1 MNNTK
6 TPTAE
11 KKIFPLRLPPDLY
24 KKVRN
29 EVQNEKDKGNYSY
42 SINDFLTEIIE
53 ERFKESNRKV
63 KRSIKCRRNWNSN
76 RWNIT

>member
-29 EVQNEKDKGNYSY
+29 EVQKEKDKGNYAY
-42 SINDFLTEIIE
+42 SINDYLTEIIKIATE
-53 ERFKESNRKV
+53 KKA
-63 KRSIKCRRNWNSN
+63 K
-76 RWNIT
+76 

>member
-29 EVQNEKDKGNYSY
+29 EVQNEKDSYYIVNYDDNEVYITKGYDGKYKLS
-42 SINDFLTEIIE
+42 EMM
-53 ERFKESNRKV
+53 
-63 KRSIKCRRNWNSN
+63 
-76 RWNIT
+76 

>member
-11 KKIFPLRLPPDLY
+11 KKMFPLRLPPETY
-24 KKVRN
+24 KRVRD
-29 EVQNEKDKGNYSY
+29 EVQKEKDNGNYAY

-53 ERFKESNRKV
+53 KGLRGE
-63 KRSIKCRRNWNSN
+63 
-76 RWNIT
+76 

>member
-29 EVQNEKDKGNYSY
+29 EVQKEKDKGNYFY
-42 SINDFLTEIIE
+42 SINDYLTEIIE
-53 ERFKESNRKV
+53 KELKEKNNGYLKKNR
-63 KRSIKCRRNWNSN
+63 R
-76 RWNIT
+76 